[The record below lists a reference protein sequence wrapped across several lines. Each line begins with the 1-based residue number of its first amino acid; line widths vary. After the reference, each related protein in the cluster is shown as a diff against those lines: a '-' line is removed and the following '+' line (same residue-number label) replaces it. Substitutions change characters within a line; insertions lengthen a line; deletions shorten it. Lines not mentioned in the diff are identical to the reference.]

1 MSNFLHCYYT
11 YMYLHA
17 LVPGYTV
24 GEFIFSY
31 AYALTFHKSLFWVP
45 IWAAGVPISQKVGS
59 LLGSYFKA
67 LGSLLVF
74 GTVPVIETRS

>member
-1 MSNFLHCYYT
+1 
-11 YMYLHA
+11 MYLHA

-24 GEFIFSY
+24 GEFIFFPMLT
-31 AYALTFHKSLFWVP
+31 YALTFHKSLFWVP